1 MLWTLLFAAANG
13 PAGQGGSSA
22 AGSAAAEAAR
32 AVFEWGRI
40 QEPADWVLPLAGMAL
55 VTAFVVYMYRKD
67 AVELHPALAMLLT
80 ALRVL
85 AFAGLLGIYL
95 QPQWR
100 VEQDQV
106 ITSRAALL
114 VDTSLSMSLIDHDA
128 SGVPAEPSRAE
139 QVAAVL
145 AASPLL
151 ADLRQQHDVIVARF
165 DEELL
170 RLGTWRK
177 LPPGGERSTDGAA
190 GAAPSAAA
198 PDDEP
203 SIAWDQALAPTGRE
217 TRLGPALQ
225 RLLDEERHQPLAGIV
240 VFTDGQHNAGL
251 DPLAAAQQA
260 ARNGIPIYTVGL
272 GSDRPPANV
281 RVSDLAAP
289 ARAYPG
295 DQYAVTV
302 FIQAQGMAGRTV
314 TVELLS
320 RPAAAPAAEE
330 QLESSQQVLL
340 GGDGEVLPVRFELVP
355 SQSGRRTLAARVA
368 APIEDRNPTDDR
380 QEADVEIVDRQT
392 RVLLFAGAASREYQF
407 LRNLLRRDKDVLVDV
422 LLQTGSQGISQ
433 DAHRVLED
441 FPSSREELFAYDCLV
456 AFDPDW
462 RELDPGQIQLLES
475 WVGDQA
481 GGLIVIA
488 GPVCMDAWVQ
498 LSPRQ
503 RPDLAR
509 LRALYPVE
517 FHQRFALL
525 DDARYGS
532 REPWPL
538 EWTREGLEAEF
549 LWLAES
555 LPASQAV
562 WETFPGI
569 YGYYS
574 VRGPKPGATVFARV
588 SDPASGGEKAVYM
601 AGHFYGA
608 GRVFYLGSG
617 EMWRLRS
624 LADAHFERLY
634 TRLIRYV
641 SQGRLLRGSSRGV
654 LLVEQDRYLLGSTVE
669 VRAQLTNPRLEPLTA
684 EAVELEVLAPD
695 GTLQRTRLE
704 ADPSRAGA
712 YRGSFHVRL
721 EGTYRLE
728 LPVPDSDGERLAR
741 RIQVR
746 LPDLERE
753 SVQCNHALLRELAVR
768 TGGAYYLS
776 PQQAVKGDEGMPPLA
791 AQLRDRSRTITL
803 SAPPVP
809 LWDNIYVLAAIC
821 GLLSLEWLLR
831 RLVRLA

>member
-1 MLWTLLFAAANG
+1 MEGTFLLAAANESASQRTAAS
-13 PAGQGGSSA
+13 AG
-22 AGSAAAEAAR
+22 AAAEATR
-32 AVFEWGRI
+32 AVFEWGRV
-40 QEPADWVLPLAGMAL
+40 QSPADLVLPLAAML
-55 VTAFVVYMYRKD
+55 LITAFVVYMYRKD

-85 AFAGLLGIYL
+85 AFGGLLVIYL

-100 VEQDQV
+100 MEQDQV
-106 ITSRAALL
+106 INSRVALL
-114 VDTSLSMSLIDHDA
+114 VDTSLSMGLVDQDA
-128 SGVPAEPSRAE
+128 SGVPAEPTRAE
-139 QVAAVL
+139 QISSVL
-145 AASPLL
+145 QHSPLL
-151 ADLRQQHDVIVARF
+151 ANLRQKHDLILARF
-165 DEELL
+165 DEDLV
-170 RLGTWRK
+170 RLGMWRK
-177 LPPGGERSTDGAA
+177 LPAEGQKSGTNTPFDAA
-190 GAAPSAAA
+190 QGPTL
-198 PDDEP
+198 DEP
-203 SIAWDQALAPTGRE
+203 AIVWEQDLAPTGRE
-217 TRLGPALQ
+217 TRLGPALK

-260 ARNGIPIYTVGL
+260 ARTGVPIYTVGL
-272 GSDRPPANV
+272 GSDRAPANV
-281 RVSDLAAP
+281 RISDLAAP

-302 FIQAQGMAGRTV
+302 FVQAQGMAGRMATL
-314 TVELLS
+314 ELLS
-320 RPAAAPAAEE
+320 RSAAAPAAGE
-330 QLESSQQVLL
+330 QLESSQQVQL
-340 GGDGEVLPVRFELVP
+340 GADGEVLPVRFELVP
-355 SQSGRRTLAARVA
+355 SQVGRRTLVARVTA
-368 APIEDRNPTDDR
+368 TVEDSNPTDNR
-380 QEADVEIVDRQT
+380 QEADVEIVDRQS

-407 LRNLLRRDKDVLVDV
+407 LRNQLRRDKDVLVDV

-433 DAHRVLED
+433 DADRVLEE
-441 FPSSREELFAYDCLV
+441 FPSSREEMFAYDCLV

-462 RELDPGQIQLLES
+462 RELDSAQIQLLET

-481 GGLIVIA
+481 GGLILIA
-488 GPVCMDAWVQ
+488 GPVCTDAWVQ
-498 LSPRQ
+498 LAPRE

-509 LRALYPVE
+509 LRTLYPVE
-517 FHQRFALL
+517 FHQRFASL

-549 LWLAES
+549 LWLADS

-569 YGYYS
+569 YGFYS
-574 VRGPKPGATVFARV
+574 VRGPKPAATVFARV
-588 SDPASGGEKAVYM
+588 SGPASGSGGEKTVYM
-601 AGHFYGA
+601 AGQFYGT

-617 EMWRLRS
+617 ELWRLRS
-624 LADAHFERLY
+624 LSENHFERLY

-654 LLVEQDRYLLGSTVE
+654 LLVDRDRYLLGGTVE
-669 VRAQLTNPRLEPLTA
+669 VRAQLTNARLEPLSA
-684 EAVELEVLAPD
+684 EAVDLEVLSPD
-695 GTLQRTRLE
+695 GTLQQVRLQ
-704 ADPSRAGA
+704 ADAARPGA
-712 YRGSFHVRL
+712 YRGGFHVRQ

-728 LPVPDSDGERLAR
+728 LPVPESDGERLGR

-753 SVQCNHALLRELAVR
+753 SVQRNHALLRELAVR
-768 TGGAYYLS
+768 TGGVYYLT
-776 PQQAVKGDEGMPPLA
+776 PQAAVRGAEGVPPLA
-791 AQLRDRSRTITL
+791 DQLRDRSRTVTL

-809 LWDNIYVLAAIC
+809 LWDNVYMLAVIC